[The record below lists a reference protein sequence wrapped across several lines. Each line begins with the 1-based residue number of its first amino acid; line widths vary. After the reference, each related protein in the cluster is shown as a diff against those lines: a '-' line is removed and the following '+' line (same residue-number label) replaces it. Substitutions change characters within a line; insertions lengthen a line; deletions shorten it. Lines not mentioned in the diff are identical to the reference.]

1 VVEDNA
7 ALRDLVMGHLR
18 ARGFTVDAAISGLDA
33 LQAALSAS
41 FDAVILD
48 LGLPDMDGLEVLR
61 GLRSSARGDIP
72 VLILTARD
80 AVDQR
85 VAGLDAGADDYILKP
100 FQLAELDARLRAV
113 LRRPGK
119 RLQPVYRYEAL
130 SFDTASR
137 TARHHQ
143 AMIELTPREAAV
155 FEELVRTGDGIVVRD
170 ALCERLFG
178 FGEDV
183 SPNALEAIV
192 SRLRRKLSAAGSA
205 IRIESMRG
213 IGYRLKS
220 G

>member
-1 VVEDNA
+1 MVEDNA
-7 ALRDLVMGHLR
+7 ALRDLVTGHLR
-18 ARGFTVDAAISGLDA
+18 ARGFTVDSALSGLDA
-33 LQAALSAS
+33 LQAASAAS

-61 GLRSSARGDIP
+61 GLRSSAHGDIP

-137 TARHHQ
+137 TARHNQ
-143 AMIELTPREAAV
+143 AMIELTPREATV

-170 ALCERLFG
+170 ALAERLFG

-183 SPNALEAIV
+183 TPNALEAIV
-192 SRLRRKLSAAGSA
+192 SRLRRKLAAAGSA